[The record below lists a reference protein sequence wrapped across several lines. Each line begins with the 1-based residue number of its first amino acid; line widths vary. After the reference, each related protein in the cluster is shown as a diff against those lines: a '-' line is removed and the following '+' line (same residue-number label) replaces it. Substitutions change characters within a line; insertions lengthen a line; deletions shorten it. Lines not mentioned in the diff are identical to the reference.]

1 MHLELK
7 GLSAELGDLQHQGL
21 ILAVDQL
28 SIHPKEKI
36 AIYGASGLGKSS
48 LLKILAGLEGEHIQ
62 ITYESLVV
70 DHPIHPQDRFAI
82 FEKLRNHQIAYV
94 AQDFALIDHLS
105 VLDHLSLHAQLQG
118 RSLSPQEKQRQ
129 SEILGILELIGFENR
144 APKTLSQ
151 GEQQRVAIARA
162 VMQNPQILLL
172 DEPSAHLDPFM
183 SKKLLD
189 LLMSLPCAVVMIS
202 HDPTL
207 VSVFPKQWTL
217 KQKIQDQCRYVQLEQ
232 LEQISS
238 NAEKPSV
245 QILDN
250 QNQILENQDQ
260 TSSLSILFKR
270 FYAIFHYLLNA
281 LSYYRKRYIL
291 LIFAMVLVLS
301 LFATIHQIMHFYEQQ
316 LDDRAKQTPLVLG
329 KIGSRYDLVLNT
341 LYYQGEPI
349 PTIPQIVLDEVMAE
363 NLGVAVPIYIKWT
376 VYQSPLI
383 ATNFD
388 YFEQRKMTLQAG
400 SWPSL
405 NGEVVV
411 GEAFA
416 QKHRLNVGDW
426 VYSDQQNLYELAA
439 AYPLKMK
446 ITGILKPHHP
456 KQVDDFAVFCDLKTA
471 WIIQGLAHGHQKVE
485 GSADASILTYQEIN
499 KTNID
504 DFHFH
509 GEWEQLPISALLIF
523 SESAKD
529 QTLLKSKYQ
538 INTSYQIQSPQKVIW
553 ELLTMVFQFK
563 KLLDVILS
571 ILAMMILLLVIIV
584 LRMSFQ
590 QRQKERQTLM
600 ELGMNRPFIRKLIG
614 YEIFALIS
622 FTLLFVLAFAWLVQ
636 HYFLLAIFNGIQL
649 NL

>member
-1 MHLELK
+1 
-7 GLSAELGDLQHQGL
+7 
-21 ILAVDQL
+21 
-28 SIHPKEKI
+28 
-36 AIYGASGLGKSS
+36 
-48 LLKILAGLEGEHIQ
+48 LAGLEGKHVQ
-62 ITYESLVV
+62 ITYKSLVL
-70 DHPIHPQDRFAI
+70 DREIPPQDRLAI
-82 FEKLRNHQIAYV
+82 FEHLRNDQIAYV
-94 AQDFALIDHLS
+94 SQDFALIDHLS
-105 VLDHLSLHAQLQG
+105 ILDHLSLHAQLKG
-118 RSLSPQEKQRQ
+118 RNLNTQEQQRQ
-129 SEILGILELIGFENR
+129 SEILSIFQLIGFEDR
-144 APKTLSQ
+144 YPKTLSQ

-172 DEPSAHLDPFM
+172 DEPSAHLDPLM

-189 LLMSLPCAVVMIS
+189 LLMTLPCAVVMIS
-202 HDPTL
+202 HDPAL

-217 KQKIQDQCRYVQLEQ
+217 KQKIQDQYRSVHI
-232 LEQISS
+232 EQILSNREKSS
-238 NAEKPSV
+238 VLALGNHD
-245 QILDN
+245 QI
-250 QNQILENQDQ
+250 IENHDQ
-260 TSSLSILFKR
+260 TSALSRNLKR
-270 FYAIFHYLLNA
+270 FQAIFHYLFSA

-301 LFATIHQIMHFYEQQ
+301 LFATIHQVMHFYEQQ

-329 KIGSRYDLVLNT
+329 KIGSRYDLVLNS
-341 LYYQGEPI
+341 LYYQGEAI
-349 PTIPQIVLDEVMAE
+349 PTIPQMVLDEVMAE

-383 ATNFD
+383 ASNLD
-388 YFEQRKMTLQAG
+388 YFEQRKMSLQAG
-400 SWPSL
+400 AWPSL

-416 QKHRLNVGDW
+416 QKHHLKVGDW
-426 VYSDQQNLYELAA
+426 VYSDQKNLYELAA

-446 ITGILKPHHP
+446 ITGILNPHHP

-499 KTNID
+499 NANID

-523 SESAKD
+523 SESEKD
-529 QTLLKSKYQ
+529 QTLLKAKYQ

-571 ILAMMILLLVIIV
+571 ILGMMILLLVIIV

-590 QRQKERQTLM
+590 QRQKERQTLI
-600 ELGMNRPFIRKLIG
+600 ELGMNRNFIRKLLS
-614 YEIFALIS
+614 YEIIALIS
-622 FTLLFVLAFAWLVQ
+622 FTLFFVLVFAWFVQ
-636 HYFLLAIFNGIQL
+636 SYFLLAIFNGIQL